1 VQLTGGAGTGFSLA
15 PWPGGLLHF
24 KNCLNLL
31 GMIFP
36 ENVHFPA
43 CSSTQI
49 RINRRDA
56 TEILGAYN
64 LAGNDRKGQ
73 LDLAT
78 FTKVFGLA
86 NTSIP
91 DERDTAAR
99 QEMSL
104 TSFYRRQ
111 LAEESSY
118 TMPAEE
124 VARRKKDI
132 TRYQVSVKSPSSR
145 HPRPMPRSQRQLS
158 QVKSS
163 QTSIEG

>member
-1 VQLTGGAGTGFSLA
+1 MS
-15 PWPGGLLHF
+15 
-24 KNCLNLL
+24 
-31 GMIFP
+31 
-36 ENVHFPA
+36 
-43 CSSTQI
+43 
-49 RINRRDA
+49 RRDA
-56 TEILGAYN
+56 TEILSAHN
-64 LAGNDRKGQ
+64 LAGKDRKEQ

-86 NTSIP
+86 NTAIP

-124 VARRKKDI
+124 VARRKMDI
-132 TRYQVSVKSPSSR
+132 TRYQVHTGARRIHLHIK
-145 HPRPMPRSQRQLS
+145 M
-158 QVKSS
+158 
-163 QTSIEG
+163 SIQPITNHQSIIPASYLALKCSNR